1 MFSMRILLSSDPFL
15 PSEAREAIADRPEEA
30 HEQLVR
36 LGVDP
41 WEAAELL
48 DCRDGAWCRD

>member
-1 MFSMRILLSSDPFL
+1 MFSMRSLLSSDPFL
-15 PSEAREAIADRPEEA
+15 PREAREAIADRPEEA
-30 HEQLVR
+30 HEHLVR

-48 DCRDGAWCRD
+48 DFRDGAWCCD